1 MSKRCSRESSF
12 TKPIIRKREEVDGE
26 DILEWTIAKEADG
39 VWILMML
46 GGEAMV
52 VSTQRWTVKRI

>member
-1 MSKRCSRESSF
+1 M
-12 TKPIIRKREEVDGE
+12 IRKREKVDGE